1 MKNWAKASK
10 CLEILVNLQTVNHPP
25 TVAKGIL
32 MVGRHP
38 FNNSPRVARRG
49 MGKKRENMYMLD
61 KFRYC
66 PVCGSK
72 HFEEST
78 AKSKRCRNCGFE
90 YFLNASSATA
100 AFILNARGELL
111 VERRKEEPGRGT
123 LDLPGGFTEIGETSE
138 EGVVREVMEETNL
151 KVTAARYLFSLPNVY
166 RYSGIELPT
175 LDMFYEC
182 DVEDESVLAA
192 NDDAAECMWIKPE
205 DIHTEQFGLRSVRWG
220 LVKYLERQ
228 K

>member
-1 MKNWAKASK
+1 MHP
-10 CLEILVNLQTVNHPP
+10 LE
-25 TVAKGIL
+25 
-32 MVGRHP
+32 
-38 FNNSPRVARRG
+38 
-49 MGKKRENMYMLD
+49 
-61 KFRYC
+61 KFEYC
-66 PVCGSK
+66 PRCGSH
-72 HFEEST
+72 HFVENGARSRKCE
-78 AKSKRCRNCGFE
+78 NCGFE
-90 YFLNASSATA
+90 YFMNPSAA
-100 AFILNARGELL
+100 NVAIIRNSKGEILITL
-111 VERRKEEPGRGT
+111 RKQEPAKGT
-123 LDLPGGFTEIGETSE
+123 LDLPE

-192 NDDAAECMWIKPE
+192 NDDAAECMWIMPE

-220 LVKYLERQ
+220 LVKYLERL

>member
-1 MKNWAKASK
+1 MHP
-10 CLEILVNLQTVNHPP
+10 LE
-25 TVAKGIL
+25 
-32 MVGRHP
+32 
-38 FNNSPRVARRG
+38 
-49 MGKKRENMYMLD
+49 
-61 KFRYC
+61 KFEYC
-66 PVCGSK
+66 PRCGSH
-72 HFEEST
+72 HFVENG
-78 AKSKRCRNCGFE
+78 ARSKKCENCSFE
-90 YFLNASSATA
+90 YFMNPSAA
-100 AFILNARGELL
+100 NVAIIRNSKGEILITL
-111 VERRKEEPGRGT
+111 RKQEPAKGT

-151 KVTAARYLFSLPNVY
+151 KVTDARYLFSLPNVY